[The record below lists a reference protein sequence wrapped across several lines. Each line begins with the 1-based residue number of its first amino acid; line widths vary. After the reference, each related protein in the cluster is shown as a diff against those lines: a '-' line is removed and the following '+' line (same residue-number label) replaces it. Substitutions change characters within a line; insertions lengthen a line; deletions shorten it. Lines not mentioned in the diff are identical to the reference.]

1 MTMRQRNA
9 NHNQSARHLTLIVGV
24 AILLWSGMEDN
35 DAVVVSLLGA
45 LSATAVVML
54 FYESKRFSRVRRPR
68 NLTIPALVAGTLI
81 GALACLTTPA
91 LMLFKNLRHA
101 HVFPDYPPA
110 MMLAMLE
117 RLPSWALAGGLA
129 GLGFGLLLA
138 LARES
143 RSQPG

>member
-1 MTMRQRNA
+1 MSQRNT
-9 NHNQSARHLTLIVGV
+9 NHNHSARHLTLIVGI

-35 DAVVVSLLGA
+35 DAVAVSLLGA
-45 LSATAVVML
+45 LSAAAAVML
-54 FYESKRFSRVRRPR
+54 FYESKRFGRCWRRG
-68 NLTIPALVAGTLI
+68 NLTRQAVVAGALI

-117 RLPSWALAGGLA
+117 RLPWWALAGGLA
-129 GLGFGLLLA
+129 GLGIGLLLA
-138 LARES
+138 LARET
-143 RSQPG
+143 RGRPG